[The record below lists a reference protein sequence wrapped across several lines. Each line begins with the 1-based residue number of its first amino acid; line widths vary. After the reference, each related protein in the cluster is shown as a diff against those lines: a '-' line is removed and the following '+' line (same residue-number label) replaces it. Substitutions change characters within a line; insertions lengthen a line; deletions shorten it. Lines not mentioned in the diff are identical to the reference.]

1 MCNIK
6 KIRRLRTP
14 IPHTI
19 IIWTWLHSLI
29 QKKPA
34 FNAKE
39 AIIGRIN
46 SYDQFQMQG
55 RTLLKIFFIYYVI
68 DTCSIL
74 LLLVLHYIQ
83 HIHFWKYIFL
93 LRHNFI
99 AISWR
104 AVFIWNIGNV
114 LSKIFLAFRLIGT
127 LFEMLLPAF
136 FLIVFNSILLY
147 RK

>member
-55 RTLLKIFFIYYVI
+55 RTLLKIFFYLLCYRYMQYP
-68 DTCSIL
+68 SIVGTSL
-74 LLLVLHYIQ
+74 YSAYSFLEI
-83 HIHFWKYIFL
+83 HISLETQFYS
-93 LRHNFI
+93 N
-99 AISWR
+99 
-104 AVFIWNIGNV
+104 
-114 LSKIFLAFRLIGT
+114 
-127 LFEMLLPAF
+127 
-136 FLIVFNSILLY
+136 
-147 RK
+147 